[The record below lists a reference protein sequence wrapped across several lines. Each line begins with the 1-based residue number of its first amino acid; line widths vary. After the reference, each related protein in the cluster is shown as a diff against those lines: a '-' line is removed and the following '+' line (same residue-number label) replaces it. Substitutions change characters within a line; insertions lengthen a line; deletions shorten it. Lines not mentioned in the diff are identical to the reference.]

1 MIIRVLIHFN
11 VCFDRYFLFEYF
23 SPHYYFFLFYRSPFY
38 FLICQV
44 AIEVE
49 REEDEGGMAGETFTD
64 YVSILF
70 LDHS

>member
-1 MIIRVLIHFN
+1 MYVLTDISYLN
-11 VCFDRYFLFEYF
+11 IFL
-23 SPHYYFFLFYRSPFY
+23 HCYYFFLFYRSPFY